1 MPKPDK
7 KPKPPT
13 QRDRGY
19 TNLLHHISK
28 NDKKQNEQFRKL
40 REQTKEIERLLEQIM
55 ATQEEVAAKLAAVG
69 DKLDKATQEILAA
82 IQALKDAVAAGGA
95 SSPEVD
101 AAIQRLETEAQA
113 LDDINPDPQ
122 SAKRKKRE

>member
-1 MPKPDK
+1 MPKPIR
-7 KPKPPT
+7 PPS

-19 TNLLHHISK
+19 TNILHHLTKSEE
-28 NDKKQNEQFRKL
+28 KQSTQYEK
-40 REQTKEIERLLEQIM
+40 IERLLKKIM
-55 ATQEEVAAKLAAVG
+55 ATQEEVASKLAAVG

-101 AAIQRLETEAQA
+101 SAISRLEAGAQT

-122 SAKRKKRE
+122 SKKKNR